1 MNGFAFAQVALAS
14 AVMAAGGAV
23 QRAAGFGV
31 ALIVVPPLAFIDENL
46 VPGPMLVAAG
56 TLSAFMAWRGWG
68 ELRAKEVVPSAMGL
82 VVGSVVAAVA
92 LTFIAR
98 GNLPYVF
105 GFMILIAVG
114 ASLSGLRPPFT
125 TASLF
130 GAGAAGGFMGTIA
143 GPHGPPI
150 ALVYQHHEGIKVR
163 PALGAFFALAAL
175 ISLAALATVGRF
187 GWGQVLAGLGLIPG
201 AFIGYAIGAPLGQW
215 FDRGRLRMAILAI
228 SAASALGLIIK
239 G

>member
-1 MNGFAFAQVALAS
+1 MGGYTLLDVAFASAIMAL
-14 AVMAAGGAV
+14 GGAV

-31 ALIVVPPLAFIDENL
+31 ALIVVPPLALIDESL

-68 ELRAKEVVPSAMGL
+68 ELRAKEVVPSAIGL
-82 VVGSVVAAVA
+82 VLGSVLAAVA
-92 LTFIAR
+92 LTLIAR
-98 GNLPYVF
+98 DNLPYVF
-105 GFMILIAVG
+105 GAMILLAVG

-125 TASLF
+125 TASLL

-175 ISLAALATVGRF
+175 ISLAALSAVDRF
-187 GWGQVLAGLGLIPG
+187 GWAQGLVGLGLIPG
-201 AFIGYAIGAPLGQW
+201 AFVGYAVGAPIGRW

-228 SAASALGLIIK
+228 SAASALALIIK